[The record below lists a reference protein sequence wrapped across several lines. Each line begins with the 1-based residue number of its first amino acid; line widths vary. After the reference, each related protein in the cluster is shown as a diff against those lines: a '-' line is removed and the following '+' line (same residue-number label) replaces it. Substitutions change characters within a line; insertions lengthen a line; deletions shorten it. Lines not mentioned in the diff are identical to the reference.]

1 MEVAFGVGS
10 ENPKGHSVRKE
21 NRLRFLFVPVCG
33 KELSHGVAL
42 RKEFVQ
48 PRLRLV
54 FRIGVCLRKPQT
66 RAREVRDNVAKAQFR
81 ADRLARLDGG
91 DNRNEAY
98 VGISH
103 RLHRFA
109 YPRGIRRLEMPRNG
123 GVGNVFYVLLAPF
136 PRGNPFGKP
145 PIRSQQ
151 RCQRIFA
158 HFISLLK
165 IHSATFTVIAFP
177 QAL

>member
-1 MEVAFGVGS
+1 MGS

-21 NRLRFLFVPVCG
+21 NRLGFLLVPVCG
-33 KELSHGVAL
+33 KELFHGVAF
-42 RKEFVQ
+42 RKELVQ
-48 PRLRLV
+48 PCLRLV
-54 FRIGVCLRKPQT
+54 FRVGVGLRKPQT
-66 RAREVRDNVAKAQFR
+66 RSRKVCDDVAKAQFR
-81 ADRLARLDGG
+81 ANRLARLDGG
-91 DNRNEAY
+91 YNRNEAY
-98 VGISH
+98 VGIRH
-103 RLHRFA
+103 RLHHFA
-109 YPRGIRRLEMPRNG
+109 HPRGIRRLEMPRNG

-145 PIRSQQ
+145 PIGSQQ

-158 HFISLLK
+158 HFTSLLK